1 LETGAMEIFLLK
13 DIATIFVLSVLVLY
27 LFQRIKVSAIVGF
40 FITGILAGPGGF
52 GLVKAVSEVQ
62 LLAEIGVIFLLFTIG
77 MEFSLE
83 KFSQLR
89 RSVLL
94 GGSLQIALTFLAVF
108 LITHF
113 SGLSTKESIFIG
125 FLISLSSTAIVLKLL
140 QDKDEMDSPQGHT
153 SLGILI
159 FQDIAVVPMILFIP
173 LLAGAA
179 ENLNVDIF
187 VFLLEL
193 AVIIFFITAGTK
205 WIIPWVLYHIARL
218 QSRELFILSVI
229 AICLSITWLTTVIG
243 ISPAL
248 GAFLAGLMIS
258 NTEHSHQ
265 ALGSILPFRDVFISF
280 FFISIGMLFNIN
292 FFFQYFF
299 VIFLIVAGVLILKS
313 LIASIV
319 TAILGFSFRIIVLV
333 GLILSQIGEFSFI
346 LAATGIQYNLL
357 SESSYQIF
365 ISLSVITM
373 AVTPFILNSSPFIVR
388 NLLKLPVPEKLKTGS
403 YPMRISEKLKLEDHV
418 VIVGYGV
425 NGRNVARATKT
436 ADIPYLVVEMNPE
449 IVKKE
454 KEEGESIYYGDATHE
469 TVLRHANI
477 ENARV
482 LVVAISDPFATQKIT
497 GSARRLNEGV
507 YIIVRTRYIQNM
519 DELYNLGADEVI
531 PEEFETSVEIFS
543 RVLTKYLVPSEE
555 INEFTSRIRLDH
567 YEMFRDL
574 AINGTS
580 ICNLKRC
587 PSNVEISLFQV
598 QKDSAVEGKSIL
610 ETGLESG
617 YDVNVLA
624 IFKNSNKNEIL
635 PNPDKN
641 TIFYVDDTAVLLG
654 SPENISKA
662 AVLFHKK

>member
-1 LETGAMEIFLLK
+1 MEIFLLK

-94 GGSLQIALTFLAVF
+94 GGSLQIALTFLVVF

-140 QDKDEMDSPQGHT
+140 QDKDEMDSPHGRT

-243 ISPAL
+243 ISTAL

-299 VIFLIVAGVLILKS
+299 VIFLIVAGVLVLKS
-313 LIASIV
+313 LIASMV

-610 ETGLESG
+610 ETGLESE

-662 AVLFHKK
+662 ATLFHK

>member
-1 LETGAMEIFLLK
+1 MEIFLLK

>member
-610 ETGLESG
+610 ETGLESE

-662 AVLFHKK
+662 ATLFHK

>member
-1 LETGAMEIFLLK
+1 METGAMEIFLLK

>member
-1 LETGAMEIFLLK
+1 MEIFLLK

-610 ETGLESG
+610 ETGLESE